1 MNFSELM
8 NNGSKKIGEI
18 AKDIAGSKY
27 AKAII
32 PGKEN
37 LLNEANSFINNTNKT
52 SMKLRSNEINKQ
64 MFNDIT
70 DTVNTINEMSL
81 NPLDINKRK
90 IKNITSMMNNTNY
103 SSEAFSK
110 MNKALVN
117 EGINNDI
124 ADALINKFQQNSST
138 ILNSKLNVN
147 DYNRFTKASIYTKA
161 YFNNPENKNIRIGTA
176 IGAYA
181 GLSIGSRY
189 LSGGTLTTNNS
200 GQKDIAGIPFI

>member
-8 NNGSKKIGEI
+8 SNGSKKIGEI

-27 AKAII
+27 AKTII

-37 LLNEANSFINNTNKT
+37 LLNEANSFINSTNKT

-64 MFNDIT
+64 MFNDIK
-70 DTVNTINEMSL
+70 DTVNVLNEVNLQSL
-81 NPLDINKRK
+81 NINDKK
-90 IKNITSMMNNTNY
+90 IKKMTSLMNNSDY
-103 SSEAFSK
+103 SPKAFSK
-110 MNKALVN
+110 
-117 EGINNDI
+117 IS
-124 ADALINKFQQNSST
+124 DALINEGMDNDVASLLINKIQQNSST
-138 ILNSKLNVN
+138 ILNSNLNVN
-147 DYNRFTKASIYTKA
+147 DYNRYTKAAIYTQA
-161 YFNNPENKNIRIGTA
+161 YFNNPGTRKVRVGTA

-200 GQKDIAGIPFI
+200 GQRDIAGIPFI